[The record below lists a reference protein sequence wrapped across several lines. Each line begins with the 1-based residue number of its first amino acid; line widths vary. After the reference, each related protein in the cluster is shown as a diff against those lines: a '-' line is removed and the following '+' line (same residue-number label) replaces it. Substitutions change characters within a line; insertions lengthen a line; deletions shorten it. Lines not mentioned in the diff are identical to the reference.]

1 MITTNRRRARMD
13 EETKIR
19 VGLSVAAIAMGWV
32 ILLGLPTVDGSPK
45 PEWHF
50 WLWIAVNLVA
60 MVKVYGW
67 LRRVGR
73 RS

>member
-1 MITTNRRRARMD
+1 MD